1 MCICLI
7 TPGISGN
14 YSPISEIS
22 AEIDRY
28 PGTRP
33 GRYRD
38 GTFHQIPV
46 PAKTLILPGFWPG
59 FKIQFDQDYGKT
71 FVDFFSKFVR

>member
-28 PGTRP
+28 PGTRA
-33 GRYRD
+33 R
-38 GTFHQIPV
+38 PV
-46 PAKTLILPGFWPG
+46 PGCDFSPNPGPGKNTNFTGILAG
-59 FKIQFDQDYGKT
+59 I
-71 FVDFFSKFVR
+71 